1 MAAAAAAAA
10 AALGL
15 GDEEDEGSNA
25 SQGASEAGT
34 DPAGWEEV
42 SELDEDDPPLD
53 EEAIGEL
60 KTEFRSSL
68 VRVFDYT
75 EQAAQVLQDLL
86 HLNEPVDLLQAW
98 GSDSALE
105 YACNNLIRSAH
116 HMVPVPAFRYS
127 MSQDLILYR
136 NWVNLRISRGLGTEA
151 VDFKRKERTFMYNWQ
166 RALTDIKE
174 SVRLASK
181 SESEV
186 IKFNAK
192 DWLKWYK
199 SIDNHFR
206 RTLGV
211 RGVTLDWVYR
221 EQAEPKPGT
230 KYPSIAAEL
239 KATLILSGNHFE
251 EDSASVYAVVATSTF
266 DTTAYS
272 YVSQFENT
280 RNGRDV
286 MLALK
291 LQFGGK
297 AYVVSRSK
305 DANSIVRTAQFS
317 GPTRQYTYDQ
327 HVARFNDAYN
337 ELALIGEPIQEHVKV
352 QLFCDSLQ
360 EEIMS
365 QSKMQVQLAPATARN
380 FTKATGMLK
389 SMRNMLVSDKAKK
402 GVDRYVAE
410 LGITPKRKSG
420 GGGGGGKHP
429 GKRKK
434 KGSGGGAGG
443 AGGTLQ
449 LHGYSDE
456 EWRALPDTV
465 KTKVQQGRAAEK
477 AAKRAASAASSAKP
491 EEDKEA
497 DKGGVKFGKGAHA

>member
-1 MAAAAAAAA
+1 
-10 AALGL
+10 
-15 GDEEDEGSNA
+15 
-25 SQGASEAGT
+25 
-34 DPAGWEEV
+34 
-42 SELDEDDPPLD
+42 
-53 EEAIGEL
+53 
-60 KTEFRSSL
+60 
-68 VRVFDYT
+68 
-75 EQAAQVLQDLL
+75 LL

-105 YACNNLIRSAH
+105 YACNNLIRGAH
-116 HMVPVPAFRYS
+116 HMNPVPVFRYS
-127 MSQDLILYR
+127 MSQDLI
-136 NWVNLRISRGLGTEA
+136 SRGLGTEA
-151 VDFKRKERTFMYNWQ
+151 ADFKRKERTFMYNWQ

-221 EQAEPKPGT
+221 EQAEPKPRV
-230 KYPSIAAEL
+230 KYPSIAAEI

-272 YVSQFENT
+272 YVKMFEDT
-280 RNGRDV
+280 RNGREV
-286 MLALK
+286 MLAMK

-305 DANSIVRTAQFS
+305 EANSIVRTAQFS

-360 EEIMS
+360 EEILS
-365 QSKMQVQLAPATARN
+365 QSKMQVQLAPSTARN

-389 SMRNMLVSDKAKK
+389 SMRNMLIIDKAKK
-402 GVDRYVAE
+402 GAERYVAE
-410 LGITPKRKSG
+410 LGITPKRKG

-434 KGSGGGAGG
+434 KGGGAGG

-477 AAKRAASAASSAKP
+477 AAKRAASAASSAKTDDA
-491 EEDKEA
+491 EKDKEP